1 MQNKTYALITGG
13 SGAIGAAISR
23 ALARVGHH
31 AYIHANQNLQ
41 KAQAL
46 VNQLQQQGLSASVVQ
61 FDVNNAEETR
71 QVLEKLTEQTPIQI
85 LVNNAGI
92 TDDAVFPAMRQ
103 EQWQEVINVAL
114 NGFFNVT
121 QPLVMPMIR
130 SRFGRIVSISSIAAI
145 AGNRGQVNY
154 AAAKAALHG
163 ASKSLAL
170 ELASRNITVN
180 VVAPGIIMSPMT
192 EAVFDAKKIASLV
205 PMKRAGK
212 PEEVASLVAYLC
224 SRDAGYISGQ
234 VISVNGGMI

>member
-1 MQNKTYALITGG
+1 MQNKIYALITGG
-13 SGAIGAAISR
+13 SGAIGAAISH
-23 ALARVGHH
+23 ALAQAGHH
-31 AYIHANQNLQ
+31 VYIHANQNLQ
-41 KAQAL
+41 KAQTLA
-46 VNQLQQQGLSASVVQ
+46 NQLQQHGLSASVVQ
-61 FDVNNAEETR
+61 FDVSNAEQTR
-71 QVLEKLTEQTPIQI
+71 QVLETLTEQTPIQI

-92 TDDAVFPAMRQ
+92 NDDAVFPAMRQ
-103 EQWQEVINVAL
+103 EQWQDVINVSL

-121 QPLVMPMIR
+121 QPLMMPMIC
-130 SRFGRIVSISSIAAI
+130 SRFGRIVSISSVAAI
-145 AGNRGQVNY
+145 RGNRGQVNY

-180 VVAPGIIMSPMT
+180 VVAPGIIESPLI
-192 EAVFDAKKIASLV
+192 ENLFDEEMIASLV

-212 PEEVASLVAYLC
+212 PEEVASLVTYLC

>member
-1 MQNKTYALITGG
+1 MQNKTYALITGA
-13 SGAIGAAISR
+13 SGTIGAVISD
-23 ALARVGHH
+23 ALARAGHH
-31 AYIHANQNLQ
+31 TYIHANHNGQ

-46 VNQLQQQGLSASVVQ
+46 VNQLLQEGLSASAIQ
-61 FDVNNAEETR
+61 FDVNNAEQTR
-71 QVLEKLTEQTPIQI
+71 QVLEDLTEQTPIQI

-92 TDDAVFPAMRQ
+92 NNDAVFPAMRQ
-103 EQWQEVINVAL
+103 EQWQDVINVSL

-121 QPLVMPMIR
+121 RPLVMPMIS
-130 SRFGRIVSISSIAAI
+130 SRFGRIVSLSSIAAI
-145 AGNRGQVNY
+145 TGNRGQVNY

-170 ELASRNITVN
+170 ELASRSITVN
-180 VVAPGIIMSPMT
+180 VVAPGIIQSPMT
-192 EAVFDAKKIASLV
+192 DEVFDAEKIAQLV

-224 SRDAGYISGQ
+224 SKEASYISGQ

>member
-13 SGAIGAAISR
+13 SGVIGAAIST
-23 ALARVGHH
+23 ALAQAGHH
-31 AYIHANQNLQ
+31 VYIHTNQSIQ
-41 KAQAL
+41 KAQTL
-46 VNQLQQQGLSASVVQ
+46 VDQLQQQGLAASVVQ
-61 FDVNNAEETR
+61 FDVNNAQQTR
-71 QVLEKLTEQTPIQI
+71 QILEKLVEQTPIQI

-92 TDDAVFPAMRQ
+92 NDDAVFPAMRQ
-103 EQWQEVINVAL
+103 EQWQAVIDVAL

-121 QPLVMPMIR
+121 QPLVMPMIGNR
-130 SRFGRIVSISSIAAI
+130 YGRIVNVSSISAVI
-145 AGNRGQVNY
+145 GNRGQVNY

-180 VVAPGIIMSPMT
+180 VVAPGIIVSPMT
-192 EAVFDAKKIASLV
+192 EAAFDAKKIANLV

-224 SRDAGYISGQ
+224 SEHASYISGQ
-234 VISVNGGMI
+234 VISVNGGMV

>member
-13 SGAIGAAISR
+13 SGAIGAAISH
-23 ALARVGHH
+23 ALVRVGHH